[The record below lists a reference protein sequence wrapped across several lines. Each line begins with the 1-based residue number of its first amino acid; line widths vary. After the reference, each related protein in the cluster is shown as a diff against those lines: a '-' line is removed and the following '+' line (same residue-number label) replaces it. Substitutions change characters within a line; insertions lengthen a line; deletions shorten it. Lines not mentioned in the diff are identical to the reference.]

1 MSKGFFDLD
10 FELEEEIVKR
20 NMIDDWFYLN
30 EVKQRKLYLISDV
43 EQYTICD
50 LVRFIIQ
57 YNLEDKGK
65 PVEERQPIIIYIASR
80 GGNVDDG
87 FELIDIIL
95 NSKTPVYTVN
105 LTYQYSMGFLIG
117 LAGHKRF
124 AMSNAKYLIHDGSNY
139 SWGTS
144 AKVQDTI
151 MFQARVEE
159 RIKDY
164 ILQRT
169 DISPEEYEKNYR
181 VEWYMFADEAK
192 EKGICDCIIGED
204 CELEDL
210 L

>member
-20 NMIDDWFYLN
+20 NLVDDWFYIQ

-43 EQYTICD
+43 EQFTICD
-50 LVRFIIQ
+50 VVRFIIQ

-65 PVEERQPIIIYIASR
+65 PVEERQPIILYIASR
-80 GGNVDDG
+80 GGSVDDG

-95 NSKTPVYTVN
+95 NSKTPIYTVN

-139 SWGTS
+139 SWGSS

-159 RIKDY
+159 KIRKY
-164 ILQRT
+164 ILKRT
-169 DISPEEYEKNYR
+169 NISQEEYEKNYR

-192 EKGICDCIIGED
+192 EKGICDYIIGED
-204 CELEDL
+204 CELDDVL
-210 L
+210 